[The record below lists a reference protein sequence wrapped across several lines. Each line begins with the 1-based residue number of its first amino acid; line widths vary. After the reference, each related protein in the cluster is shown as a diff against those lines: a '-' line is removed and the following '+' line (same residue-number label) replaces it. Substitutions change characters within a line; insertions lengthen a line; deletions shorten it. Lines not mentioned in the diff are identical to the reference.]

1 MLPTALGAEGGGD
14 RSALGAS
21 APFGSSLAVYGKTA
35 EDSPFMLQQKLDE
48 ASRRLAFTTCLRSH
62 EAYSNTFPVL
72 GAGGDYRLTVSG

>member
-1 MLPTALGAEGGGD
+1 
-14 RSALGAS
+14 
-21 APFGSSLAVYGKTA
+21 
-35 EDSPFMLQQKLDE
+35 MLQQKLDE